1 MGTWGVAVFS
11 DDLAADVRDEFRDL
25 IGEGLSST
33 LAVEKLLAMY
43 ASSLNDDD
51 VSSVFWI
58 SLALS
63 QWRLGRLEERTKH
76 EALRAIESGQDLN
89 RWETPRDRKKRAA
102 VLEKLHTRLLSTEP
116 PPKRVPRKIN
126 AANVW
131 QVGEVVGLRLQ
142 SENWTLIRVIGHHT
156 DKGGRFA
163 VCELLD
169 WIGKELP
176 PENAVS
182 KLSIKLPPA
191 PHTAVA
197 QFMLGAARTK
207 QDQVRLQ
214 RLGFIST
221 PALKPG
227 SFLVVAWPRLDRILE
242 EWFGIVDRRHYDD
255 RLYPSG

>member
-63 QWRLGRLEERTKH
+63 QWRLGRLEERTKQ

-89 RWETPRDRKKRAA
+89 RWETPHDRKKRAA

-126 AANVW
+126 AANDW

-142 SENWTLIRVIGHHT
+142 SGNWTLIRVIGHHT

-176 PENAVS
+176 PENVYRNCPLSYRRLRTRRLCSSCLERRVRS
-182 KLSIKLPPA
+182 KIKA
-191 PHTAVA
+191 PTAA
-197 QFMLGAARTK
+197 
-207 QDQVRLQ
+207 
-214 RLGFIST
+214 GFYINASSKT
-221 PALKPG
+221 G
-227 SFLVVAWPRLDRILE
+227 SFLLVAWPRLDRILE